1 MATSMTKGTTRGNA
15 GVTGTN
21 QYMKTG
27 GMVNKNA
34 KVSAQKM
41 AGSPMGVGATKS
53 TKISG
58 ATKVAGSKG
67 VGTTKSKKLSGAI
80 PSKMKMGG
88 MKRGC

>member
-1 MATSMTKGTTRGNA
+1 MKKGTTRGNA
-15 GVTGTN
+15 AVSGTN

-34 KVSAQKM
+34 KVSAQKV

-53 TKISG
+53 AKQAGAQKVPGGRVGGTNTK
-58 ATKVAGSKG
+58 ATVS
-67 VGTTKSKKLSGAI
+67 

-88 MKRGC
+88 RMKKGC